1 MGVQALAS
9 DKAWISTLAKLP
21 SPPSAIPELLGNL
34 SHHLPVMVGPLVT
47 ILATV
52 ALVVCLGEAKL
63 APS

>member
-9 DKAWISTLAKLP
+9 DKAWICTLVKL
-21 SPPSAIPELLGNL
+21 PPSAIPELLDNL

-47 ILATV
+47 ILAAV